1 MAGVGGIACTFVKG
15 AARGLKDRITLWQSP
30 GRTGYGAHVTARGD
44 AEFHF
49 RAINYHNPGAVEAW
63 ARDIEALQ
71 GTVVSIVDDW
81 GFTHINCLIT
91 RVGPPRMTAAE
102 RFNPVP
108 SFNGARGDVTVE
120 GVIIA

>member
-15 AARGLKDRITLWQSP
+15 AARALKDRITLYQSP

-49 RAINYHNPGAVEAW
+49 RAIKYHNRGEVDVW
-63 ARDIEALQ
+63 ARSLEALQ

-81 GFTHINCLIT
+81 GFTHTNCLIV
-91 RVGPPRMTAAE
+91 RVGRPRMSAAE
-102 RFNPVP
+102 KFNSVP
-108 SFNGARGDVTVE
+108 SFNGARGEIVIE
-120 GVIIA
+120 GVTIA